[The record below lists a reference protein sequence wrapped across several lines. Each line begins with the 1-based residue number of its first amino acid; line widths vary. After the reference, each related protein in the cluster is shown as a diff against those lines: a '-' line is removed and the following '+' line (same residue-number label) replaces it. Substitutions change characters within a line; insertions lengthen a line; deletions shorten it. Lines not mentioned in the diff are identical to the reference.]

1 MAALTS
7 TPVAFPKQPIAR
19 CGGFAAPHSPISV
32 DSEMSDQSTSPPPV
46 SLLTLLRNPSEPPSS
61 PPTESKS
68 SPQPILRRDSVGSD
82 ADAVSSLH
90 SHMASTTHKDEPRRA
105 LKFAVAAPHDP
116 PSPHVHLQPHPP
128 VRAPSPLIDDNSDD
142 SSDGGYQED
151 EEDGEFS
158 DDEDFAATI
167 PRAPAS
173 PEFPFARPTNYDYG
187 RRRSSDAP
195 PAPAVLPPPPRRG
208 RGHIRVVDDN
218 AAPKT
223 CSRHCS
229 PPPARS
235 RSGSEARSRVSDAGP
250 REGRAGSPMPDVS
263 DLPDVDDEVFDAQEE
278 ASDNAIQA
286 QAVPVPRWRRASEH
300 LPGFRK
306 YDDGRRESAE
316 LCPPTITDET
326 IVGSL
331 SNGNQSDNVYHRL
344 ESNLASS
351 SLTRAR
357 SMGAKVSFAPK
368 PQPTEDVAPDERSQ

>member
-7 TPVAFPKQPIAR
+7 PPVAFPKQPIAR
-19 CGGFAAPHSPISV
+19 CGGFVAPHSPISV
-32 DSEMSDQSTSPPPV
+32 SSEISDQSTSPPPV
-46 SLLTLLRNPSEPPSS
+46 SLLTLLRNPAETPSS
-61 PPTESKS
+61 PPTDTKP

-82 ADAVSSLH
+82 ADGLSS
-90 SHMASTTHKDEPRRA
+90 SHGHTATTPHKDEPRRA
-105 LKFAVAAPHDP
+105 LKFAVAAPHEP
-116 PSPHVHLQPHPP
+116 VPSHLHPHPHPP
-128 VRAPSPLIDDNSDD
+128 VHAPSLLLDDNSDD

-167 PRAPAS
+167 PRAPS
-173 PEFPFARPTNYDYG
+173 PPQFPFARPTNYDYG

-218 AAPKT
+218 AAPKK

-235 RSGSEARSRVSDAGP
+235 QSGSEARSRVSDAGP

-263 DLPDVDDEVFDAQEE
+263 DLPDVDDEVFDAAAEGSDDE
-278 ASDNAIQA
+278 AQA
-286 QAVPVPRWRRASEH
+286 QAVSVPRWRRASEH

-306 YDDGRRESAE
+306 YGDSRRESAE
-316 LCPPTITDET
+316 LCPCRTETRAIACIT
-326 IVGSL
+326 
-331 SNGNQSDNVYHRL
+331 
-344 ESNLASS
+344 ASS
-351 SLTRAR
+351 RTWRAAR
-357 SMGAKVSFAPK
+357 LIAR
-368 PQPTEDVAPDERSQ
+368 DR